1 MEFSF
6 PDFLSN
12 SESHGHVV
20 LSACAGL
27 SPDGGALES
36 EGHIIEWQW
45 VEGSTEKHETM
56 LFLFLLMKKAPQLLR
71 PSLFDDW
78 VGIDSSEG
86 DEGITVK
93 EAHFDGSTKSFV
105 ETVDGE
111 GECFSCDFVLDDGRK
126 VFGGEMLIGNS
137 EFEISLLCFFLTV
150 DDYSENG
157 DFEDADRTFFTFKK
171 L

>member
-1 MEFSF
+1 
-6 PDFLSN
+6 
-12 SESHGHVV
+12 
-20 LSACAGL
+20 
-27 SPDGGALES
+27 
-36 EGHIIEWQW
+36 
-45 VEGSTEKHETM
+45 M
-56 LFLFLLMKKAPQLLR
+56 LFLFLLMKKAPQLLG

-78 VGIDSSEG
+78 VGIYSSEG

-137 EFEISLLCFFLTV
+137 EFEIRLLCFFLTV